1 MEYNKILSNVDILT
15 KMYDNGT
22 DSVDYE
28 RIRKIADYIDNLEG
42 ESRIQFL
49 KNLNSSFIEEMKYLE
64 SMIKMEIDRQR
75 KNKIV
80 DESMEDEELTL
91 DNTLCPKRLD
101 S

>member
-1 MEYNKILSNVDILT
+1 
-15 KMYDNGT
+15 
-22 DSVDYE
+22 
-28 RIRKIADYIDNLEG
+28 
-42 ESRIQFL
+42 
-49 KNLNSSFIEEMKYLE
+49 MKYLE

>member
-49 KNLNSSFIEEMKYLE
+49 KNLNSSFVRILLL
-64 SMIKMEIDRQR
+64 
-75 KNKIV
+75 KIF
-80 DESMEDEELTL
+80 
-91 DNTLCPKRLD
+91 N
-101 S
+101 